1 MDSVDRHVTIRK
13 LQLNDAEAINEIY
26 HLITQTDPETDIT
39 KIVRDHVQK
48 EGHEAHLVTEL
59 NGKVVGFMISYLLP
73 LGFGA
78 EKSAHIATM
87 GVHPQHMGKGIGLG
101 MAKEIFKFYNSKGV
115 THVYTSVKWDSTDL
129 LSFCKTIG
137 FEGSDY
143 IYLRKKL
150 N

>member
-1 MDSVDRHVTIRK
+1 MDSVEKHVTIRK

-26 HLITQTDPETDIT
+26 HLITKTDPKTDIT
-39 KIVRDHVQK
+39 KIVREHAQK
-48 EGHEAHLVTEL
+48 EKHEAHFVTEL
-59 NGKVVGFMISYLLP
+59 NGKVVGFMISYFLP

-78 EKSAHIATM
+78 EKSAYIATM
-87 GVHPQHMGKGIGLG
+87 GVHPQYMGTGIGLC
-101 MAKEIFKFYNSKGV
+101 MAKEIFKFYDSKGV
-115 THVYTSVKWDSTDL
+115 SQVYTSVKWDSTDL

-137 FEGSDY
+137 FERSDY